1 MKRRPLTP
9 LTQRFIAEYLAAPD
23 QNAEAA
29 MLRAG
34 YKGKH
39 ARQYAYHALQR
50 AEVMAE
56 IQRKL
61 APTLKRLE
69 ITKERVLEELA
80 KIGFANM
87 QDYIAIS
94 GDGTSFDVD
103 FSKLTRE
110 QAAAIQEITV
120 DATGG
125 VGDGERRQVLRTR
138 FKLAEKR
145 GALELM
151 GKYLKLFTDK
161 VESSGPDGGPIQ
173 ENITVTFVK
182 PK

>member
-23 QNAEAA
+23 QNADAA

-69 ITKERVLEELA
+69 ITKERVLEE
-80 KIGFANM
+80 
-87 QDYIAIS
+87 IARVAFLDPRKFYRE
-94 GDGTSFDVD
+94 DGSL
-103 FSKLTRE
+103 KLVPELDDDT
-110 QAAAIQEITV
+110 AAALAGMEVEEAYEHFGKGQAKPCGQLKKIKHA
-120 DATGG
+120 D
-125 VGDGERRQVLRTR
+125 
-138 FKLAEKR
+138 KLK
-145 GALELM
+145 ALELSAR
-151 GKYLKLFTDK
+151 YLKLLTDRVEVDMTDK
-161 VESSGPDGGPIQ
+161 VIERLMAARRRAQ
-173 ENITVTFVK
+173 
-182 PK
+182 